1 MLFRSQ
7 RTNTND
13 FFAAFDVGKSVI
25 DRICIFV
32 SGSCLCWLFRRLLLL
47 LLPQLSAKIA
57 GLHLATHRRQTT
69 AIDKQVRGAELL
81 GKKAAEAREEARRLN
96 DDAVRQRLRA
106 NGWYRED

>member
-1 MLFRSQ
+1 VQAIRNFL
-7 RTNTND
+7 
-13 FFAAFDVGKSVI
+13 AAFG
-25 DRICIFV
+25 
-32 SGSCLCWLFRRLLLL
+32 
-47 LLPQLSAKIA
+47 A
-57 GLHLATHRRQTT
+57 GVAVALYLLATHRRQTT